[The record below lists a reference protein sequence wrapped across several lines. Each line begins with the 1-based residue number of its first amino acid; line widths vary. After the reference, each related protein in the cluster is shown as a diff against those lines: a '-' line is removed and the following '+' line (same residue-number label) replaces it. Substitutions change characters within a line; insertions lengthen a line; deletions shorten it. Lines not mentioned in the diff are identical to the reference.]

1 MHEMLKLGLPH
12 NPQYNPDMR
21 RLTFLLLASLFFLS
35 CEPEA
40 PPPIADLASKPNFLF
55 LFADD
60 QAFDTINAFGHP
72 IVQTPNLDE
81 LVQNGMTFT
90 HAFNQGSWS
99 GAVCVVSRAMLNS
112 GRYIYH
118 AREDI
123 ERVPL
128 WGEVFS
134 DAGYATFL
142 TGKWHNGDD
151 TALKS
156 FEKGFSIGKGMFE
169 TRGGT
174 KGSGYRRPT
183 PTNNSWSPTDS
194 TLLGHWSPN
203 VKDIVDGIMGKT
215 MSDEYVS
222 SQHTSTLYANRAIEF
237 LDHWETSEDR
247 PFMMYVAFN
256 APHDPRQAPQEFV
269 DKYPIESIPVPTSF
283 MPEHPFDQGER
294 NTLRDE
300 ILAPFP
306 RTEEAIKT
314 HIREYY
320 AIISHMDYEI
330 GRVLEKLES
339 MDIADNTYIVFTA
352 DHGLAVGRHG
362 LIGKQNQ
369 YDHSI
374 RVPLIV
380 NGPTISAGSS
390 SDALVYLQSIFPTTC
405 DLADIPTPPTVEFRS
420 LLPLIEE
427 TSDNSYD
434 AIFGSYK
441 GFQRMVRTRDYK
453 LILYPQQDQVQL
465 FDMNKDPD
473 ELNNLAS
480 QAAYQDTMAALFS
493 QLKSLQK
500 EVGDTLSL
508 REM

>member
-1 MHEMLKLGLPH
+1 MHRFTL
-12 NPQYNPDMR
+12 
-21 RLTFLLLASLFFLS
+21 LLLAGLIWAGCS
-35 CEPEA
+35 PENRNPTKSA
-40 PPPIADLASKPNFLF
+40 NSSQPNFLF

-60 QAFDTINAFGHP
+60 QAFDTIQAFGHP
-72 IVQTPNLDE
+72 VVQTPNLDK
-81 LVQNGMTFT
+81 LVNNGMTFT

-128 WGEVFS
+128 WGETFS
-134 DAGYATFL
+134 DAGYNTFL

-156 FEKGFSIGKGMFE
+156 FDKGMSIGKGMFE
-169 TRGGT
+169 TKGGP
-174 KGSGYRRPT
+174 KGTGYRRPT
-183 PTNNSWSPTDS
+183 PDNQSWSPADS

-203 VKDIVDGIMGKT
+203 VKDIVDGVLGKT
-215 MSDEYVS
+215 MSGEYVEDE
-222 SQHTSTLYANRAIEF
+222 HTSTLYANQAINF
-237 LDHWETSEDR
+237 LDNWEASPDQ

-269 DKYPIESIPVPTSF
+269 DQYPLESIDLPPNYLE
-283 MPEHPFDQGER
+283 EHPFDQGER
-294 NTLRDE
+294 YTLRDE

-306 RTEEAIKT
+306 RTENAIKT
-314 HIREYY
+314 HIQEYY

-330 GRVLEKLES
+330 GRILDRLEAL
-339 MDIADNTYIVFTA
+339 DIADNTYIIFTA
-352 DHGLAVGRHG
+352 DHGLAVGKHG
-362 LIGKQNQ
+362 LLGKQNQ
-369 YDHSI
+369 YEHSI
-374 RVPLIV
+374 RVPLVI
-380 NGPTISAGSS
+380 NGPNVSSGSS
-390 SDALVYLQSIFPTTC
+390 SDALVYLQSVYPTTC
-405 DLADIPTPPTVEFRS
+405 ELAGIPTPSTVEFKS

-427 TSDNSYD
+427 TADDSYD

-441 GFQRMVRTRDYK
+441 DFQRMVRTKDFK
-453 LILYPQQDQVQL
+453 LILYPEEDQVQL
-465 FDMNKDPD
+465 FDMKADPL
-473 ELNNLAS
+473 EMTNLAK
-480 QAAYQDTMAALFS
+480 QAAYQDTMAALFGKL
-493 QLKSLQK
+493 QSLQK